1 MSWEREESPRVGLSL
16 WLGGEKRFILP
27 PKAAFCCSHMINV
40 VVSIVQVCTGSTWWK
55 RTQSIPPI
63 ARISSLL
70 SIPILLS
77 PSSFRSFLLMCMG
90 SVCCFDYVLNDR
102 RLWYD
107 KIDHTLAFGD
117 RLNPF
122 SSHWPCTDL
131 HNWYYNIAHV
141 RANRMPPLGV
151 DKTIL
156 SPPKRSLSPT
166 RGDSSLSQLFL
177 FIFVD
182 VCIVYVMFL
191 AFGGR
196 QNVFFITLTIHTV

>member
-1 MSWEREESPRVGLSL
+1 M
-16 WLGGEKRFILP
+16 
-27 PKAAFCCSHMINV
+27 
-40 VVSIVQVCTGSTWWK
+40 
-55 RTQSIPPI
+55 
-63 ARISSLL
+63 
-70 SIPILLS
+70 ILLS
-77 PSSFRSFLLMCMG
+77 PSSFCLFLLICMG
-90 SVCCFDYVLNDR
+90 SICCFDYVLNDR
-102 RLWYD
+102 SLGYD

-177 FIFVD
+177 FIIFLCVYSLCDVSTSFWLREGLVLTKENLFLIDWVLFHHVD
-182 VCIVYVMFL
+182 PVQTCTIDTTTL
-191 AFGGR
+191 
-196 QNVFFITLTIHTV
+196 IT

>member
-1 MSWEREESPRVGLSL
+1 MLRYGNRLSPFSSR
-16 WLGGEKRFILP
+16 WPCIQYKTAI
-27 PKAAFCCSHMINV
+27 KAAFGGWINLF
-40 VVSIVQVCTGSTWWK
+40 S
-55 RTQSIPPI
+55 PPNHSLSSV
-63 ARISSLL
+63 RGDFSLL
-70 SIPILLS
+70 SAFLFFIFLCVYSLCDVS
-77 PSSFRSFLLMCMG
+77 TSFWLREGLVLTKENLFLHL
-90 SVCCFDYVLNDR
+90 
-102 RLWYD
+102 
-107 KIDHTLAFGD
+107 GD
-117 RLNPF
+117 RLSPF
-122 SSHWPCTDL
+122 SSRWPCTDL

-196 QNVFFITLTIHTV
+196 HNAFFITLTMHTV

>member
-1 MSWEREESPRVGLSL
+1 MG
-16 WLGGEKRFILP
+16 FI
-27 PKAAFCCSHMINV
+27 CCLDS
-40 VVSIVQVCTGSTWWK
+40 
-55 RTQSIPPI
+55 
-63 ARISSLL
+63 
-70 SIPILLS
+70 
-77 PSSFRSFLLMCMG
+77 
-90 SVCCFDYVLNDR
+90 VLNDR
-102 RLWYD
+102 RLDWILLHHVD
-107 KIDHTLAFGD
+107 HVQTCTIDTTTLITWEQQNAAFGGRINNYSPTNHSLSSVRGD
-117 RLNPF
+117 SSLSQLFCSLCVDVYGVCMLFWLRFDWEKAWYWQKRTYSCNWGNRLSPF
-122 SSHWPCTDL
+122 SSRWPCTDL

-196 QNVFFITLTIHTV
+196 HNAFFITLAMHTL